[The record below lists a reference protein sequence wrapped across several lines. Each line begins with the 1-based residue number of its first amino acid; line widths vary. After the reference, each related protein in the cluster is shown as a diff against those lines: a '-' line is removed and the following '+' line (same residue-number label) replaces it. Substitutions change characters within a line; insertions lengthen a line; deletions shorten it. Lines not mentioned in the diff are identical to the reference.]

1 MGVKISII
9 VGLYNVSRFLI
20 EKRLLSIFNQT
31 YSDWELILVNDGS
44 TDNTGEICD
53 SFASGDNRIKVIH
66 KTNGGLGSARNAGL
80 DVARGEYVW
89 FYDVDDDADE
99 ALLSKCVDEIEKDE
113 TELLVFG
120 FKAVDLSSKVE
131 DLVVFKNKR
140 ISDQE
145 QLKECYIDDLLLV
158 KHGNGFAWNK
168 FYRRSFIE
176 EFKIR
181 YANQRIQ
188 QDEVFNLE
196 ILKHVKKVS
205 LCSDVLYTYYIYS
218 QGNTRSNFIKDRFDI
233 YKSIFCSFMTI
244 KHLWDISDERFDR
257 YVYARFFNGI
267 GQCLRFNLFHKK
279 CIWTLKEKNIELNRV
294 IKDELSVETFEYM
307 SRNSRLTAEDIV
319 FLNVYK
325 VRSVLL
331 LKIVDSIVGLVKTIK
346 HAIC

>member
-20 EKRLLSIFNQT
+20 EKRLLSIFQQT
-31 YSDWELILVNDGS
+31 YSNWELILVDDGS
-44 TDNTGEICD
+44 TDNTGAICD
-53 SFASGDNRIKVIH
+53 SFAMSDSRIKVIH
-66 KTNGGLGSARNAGL
+66 KENGGLGSARNAGL
-80 DVARGEYVW
+80 DIATGKYIW
-89 FYDVDDDADE
+89 FYDVDDDADDE
-99 ALLSKCVDEIEKDE
+99 LLSKCVAKIEKDDSDIV
-113 TELLVFG
+113 VFG
-120 FKAVDLSSKVE
+120 FKAVDVSAQIE
-131 DLVVFKNKR
+131 DMVVFEDKLILGQK
-140 ISDQE
+140 

-196 ILKHVKKVS
+196 ILKYVKKVS
-205 LCSDVLYTYYIYS
+205 ISSDVLYTYYIYS
-218 QGNTRSNFIKDRFDI
+218 QGNNRSNFIRDRFDI
-233 YKSIFCSFMTI
+233 YKDIYHSFLTI
-244 KHLWDISDERFDR
+244 KCLWGINDERFDR
-257 YVYARFFNGI
+257 YVYARFFSGI
-267 GQCLRFNLFHKK
+267 GQCLRFNLFHRK
-279 CIWTLKEKNIELNRV
+279 CVWTLREKNIELNR
-294 IKDELSVETFEYM
+294 ILKDELSRETFEYM
-307 SRNSRLTAEDIV
+307 SRNSLLTAEDIV

-331 LKIVDSIVGLVKTIK
+331 LRIVDSIVGLAKTVK